1 VNRPALP
8 DHSTALTA
16 QGEEH
21 RQSLRALKI
30 RGRRAIRRAPEGWRR
45 LTAGMELNDLWTQFK
60 AEAEA
65 SSRPYKQDINRQT
78 VNQSESWKQPF
89 KIVSALLSSILN
101 KLSPPRRIFLLITI
115 VVAFASISG
124 LQFLFITKDV
134 EFLLAFGGLL
144 ILLVL
149 VLGDHVTMKRDIEI
163 AREIQRRLVPRVPP
177 EMPGVDLAFATRP
190 AKMVAG
196 DYFDAFRRTKD
207 GPLLIAVADVSGK
220 SVPAAM
226 LMANF
231 QAALRAL
238 AGSRSSLAELVIG
251 LNRLA
256 CSNNLN
262 GRRFTTA
269 FVAELDS
276 GTGELRYVSAGHN
289 PPILKRRDGSIER
302 LSSESMPLGVELDEH
317 YESGTTQLSIADLLV
332 IFTDGVTEA
341 RNEDGEEFGD
351 KRLVALLEEP
361 QKESAGVTHAHI
373 MRELDK
379 FVGQAAQHDDITC
392 LVLRRV

>member
-1 VNRPALP
+1 
-8 DHSTALTA
+8 
-16 QGEEH
+16 
-21 RQSLRALKI
+21 
-30 RGRRAIRRAPEGWRR
+30 
-45 LTAGMELNDLWTQFK
+45 
-60 AEAEA
+60 
-65 SSRPYKQDINRQT
+65 
-78 VNQSESWKQPF
+78 
-89 KIVSALLSSILN
+89 
-101 KLSPPRRIFLLITI
+101 
-115 VVAFASISG
+115 
-124 LQFLFITKDV
+124 
-134 EFLLAFGGLL
+134 
-144 ILLVL
+144 
-149 VLGDHVTMKRDIEI
+149 
-163 AREIQRRLVPRVPP
+163 
-177 EMPGVDLAFATRP
+177 
-190 AKMVAG
+190 MVAG

-238 AGSRSSLAELVIG
+238 AGSRSSLTELVIG

>member
-1 VNRPALP
+1 
-8 DHSTALTA
+8 
-16 QGEEH
+16 
-21 RQSLRALKI
+21 
-30 RGRRAIRRAPEGWRR
+30 
-45 LTAGMELNDLWTQFK
+45 MELNDLWMQFK

-78 VNQSESWKQPF
+78 VNAGESWKQPF
-89 KIVSALLSSILN
+89 KIASALFSSILN

-115 VVAFASISG
+115 VLAFASIAG

-149 VLGDHVTMKRDIEI
+149 VLGDHITMKRDIEI

-231 QAALRAL
+231 QAGLRAL
-238 AGSRSSLAELVIG
+238 AGSRSSLAELIIG

-269 FVAELDS
+269 FLAELDS

-302 LSSESMPLGVELDEH
+302 LSSESMPLGVELDEN
-317 YESGTTQLSIADLLV
+317 YESGTTQLSTADLLV

-351 KRLVALLEEP
+351 KRLVALLEGP
-361 QKESAGVTHAHI
+361 QKESAGATHAHI

-379 FVGQAAQHDDITC
+379 FVGQAPQHDDITC